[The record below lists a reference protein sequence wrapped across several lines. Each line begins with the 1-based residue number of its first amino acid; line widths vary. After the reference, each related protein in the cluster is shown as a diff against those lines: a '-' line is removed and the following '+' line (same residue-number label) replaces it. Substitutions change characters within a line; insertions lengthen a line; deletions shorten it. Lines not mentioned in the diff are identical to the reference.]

1 MENGQPGLLGKA
13 ATSLDIAYSLF
24 DTVPQRR
31 VGWRESLL
39 HQPALRTT
47 AALNFGSVY
56 VQYCHLF
63 ISSFF
68 PDFSRQLQKVLWS
81 CRKIDRSS
89 QASLM
94 QEFRCCSQNIPPPLG
109 LRETTRFIVD
119 YSARTTSTT
128 TDNFFPSSS
137 SSRQCP
143 NAHAACSG
151 RRLKKSMR

>member
-1 MENGQPGLLGKA
+1 
-13 ATSLDIAYSLF
+13 
-24 DTVPQRR
+24 
-31 VGWRESLL
+31 
-39 HQPALRTT
+39 
-47 AALNFGSVY
+47 
-56 VQYCHLF
+56 
-63 ISSFF
+63 
-68 PDFSRQLQKVLWS
+68 
-81 CRKIDRSS
+81 
-89 QASLM
+89 M

-151 RRLKKSMR
+151 RRLKKAMLFDKPWDSNDDDDDDNDPDSKCAVNIFPLVQAPTSDGLSSAGADTECGSAVRWL